1 MNARINP
8 FRGTGIALVTP
19 FTLNHEVDY
28 TALKRLVNHCIDG
41 GVEFLVALGT
51 TAETATLSADEKQ
64 RVVASIC
71 EAAAGRVPVVQGVGG
86 NDSAKVAAELK
97 AGLLQGISGVLSV
110 SPYYNKPTQ
119 EGIYRHFIHI
129 SAATDLPIVLY
140 NVPGRTGSNMA
151 AETTLRIAQEVPHA
165 VAIKEASGNLEQ
177 AMAIVLGAPEGF
189 DVLSGDD
196 NLTLPLLA
204 CGAHGVISVSGQA
217 FPKTFS
223 QMVRD
228 ARAGRMDAARDGHY
242 AMLNFTQQLFAE
254 GNPGGIKSALAH
266 LGIINPALRLPLW
279 PVSPQLDEALVQSIR
294 KLQQH
299 EL

>member
-19 FTLNHEVDY
+19 FTPNHEVDY
-28 TALKRLVNHCIDG
+28 PALRRLVNHCIDG
-41 GVEFLVALGT
+41 GVEFLVSLGT
-51 TAETATLSADEKQ
+51 TAETATLTADEKQ
-64 RVVASIC
+64 RVVAAVC
-71 EAAAGRVPVVQGVGG
+71 DAAGGRVPVVQGVGG

-97 AGLLQGISGVLSV
+97 AGLPLGISGVLSV

-129 SAATDLPIVLY
+129 SAATDLPIILY

-151 AETTLRIAQEVPHA
+151 AETTLRISHEVPHA

-177 AMAIVLGAPEGF
+177 AMTIVLGAPEGF

-196 NLTLPLLA
+196 NLTLPLVA

-228 ARAGRMDAARDGHY
+228 ARGGRMEAARDGHY

-279 PVSPQLDEALVQSIR
+279 PVSPQLDEALAQSVR

>member
-19 FTLNHEVDY
+19 FTPNHEVDY
-28 TALKRLVNHCIDG
+28 PALKRLVNHCIDG
-41 GVEFLVALGT
+41 GVDFLVALGT
-51 TAETATLSADEKQ
+51 TAETATLTADEKQ
-64 RVVASIC
+64 RVVAAVC
-71 EAAAGRVPVVQGVGG
+71 DAAAGRVPVVQGVGG

-97 AGLLQGISGVLSV
+97 AGLPLGISGVLSV

-129 SAATDLPIVLY
+129 SAATDLPIILY

-151 AETTLRIAQEVPHA
+151 AETTLRIAREVPHA

-177 AMAIVLGAPEGF
+177 AMTIVLGAPEGF

-196 NLTLPLLA
+196 NLTLPLVA

-228 ARAGRMDAARDGHY
+228 ARAGRMEAARDGHY
-242 AMLNFTQQLFAE
+242 AMLNFTHQLFAE

-279 PVSPQLDEALVQSIR
+279 PVSLQLDEALAQSVR

>member
-19 FTLNHEVDY
+19 FTPNHEVDY
-28 TALKRLVNHCIDG
+28 PALKRLVNHCIDG
-41 GVEFLVALGT
+41 GVDFLVALGT
-51 TAETATLSADEKQ
+51 TAETATLTADEKQ
-64 RVVASIC
+64 RVVAAVC
-71 EAAAGRVPVVQGVGG
+71 DAAAGRVPVVQGVGG

-97 AGLLQGISGVLSV
+97 AGLPLGISGVLSV

-129 SAATDLPIVLY
+129 SAATDLPIILY

-151 AETTLRIAQEVPHA
+151 AETTLRIAHEVPHA

-177 AMAIVLGAPEGF
+177 AMTIVLGAPEGF

-196 NLTLPLLA
+196 NLTLPLVA

-228 ARAGRMDAARDGHY
+228 ARAGNMDAAQVGHY
-242 AMLNFTQQLFAE
+242 AMLRFTQQLFQE
-254 GNPGGIKSALAH
+254 GNPGGIKSALSH
-266 LGIINPALRLPLW
+266 LGIIENSLRLPLW
-279 PVSPQLDEALVQSIR
+279 PISEGLESELAFSVR

>member
-19 FTLNHEVDY
+19 FTPNHEVDY
-28 TALKRLVNHCIDG
+28 PALKRLVNHCIDG

-51 TAETATLSADEKQ
+51 TAETATLTADEKQ
-64 RVVASIC
+64 RVVAAVC
-71 EAAAGRVPVVQGVGG
+71 DAAAGRVLVVQGVGG

-97 AGLLQGISGVLSV
+97 AGLPLGISGVLSV

-129 SAATDLPIVLY
+129 SAATDLPIILY

-151 AETTLRIAQEVPHA
+151 AETTLRIAHEVLHA

-177 AMAIVLGAPEGF
+177 AMTIVLGAPEGF

-196 NLTLPLLA
+196 NLTLPLVA

-228 ARAGRMDAARDGHY
+228 ARAGRMEAARDGHY

-279 PVSPQLDEALVQSIR
+279 PVSPQLDEALAQSVR

>member
-19 FTLNHEVDY
+19 FTLQNEVDY
-28 TALKRLVNHCIDG
+28 PALKRLVNHCIDG
-41 GVEFLVALGT
+41 GVDFLVALGT
-51 TAETATLSADEKQ
+51 TAETATLTSDEKQ
-64 RVVASIC
+64 RVVAAVC
-71 EAAAGRVPVVQGVGG
+71 DAAAGRVPVVQGVGG

-97 AGLLQGISGVLSV
+97 AGLRQGISGVLSV

-129 SAATDLPIVLY
+129 SAATDLPIILY

-151 AETTLRIAQEVPHA
+151 AETTLRIANEVPHA

-177 AMAIVLGAPEGF
+177 AMTIVLGAPEGF

-196 NLTLPLLA
+196 NLTLPLVA

-228 ARAGRMDAARDGHY
+228 ALAGTMDAAQVGHY

-266 LGIINPALRLPLW
+266 LGIIHPALRLPLW
-279 PVSPQLDEALVQSIR
+279 PVSPQLDAALAQSVR

>member
-19 FTLNHEVDY
+19 FTPNHEVDY
-28 TALKRLVNHCIDG
+28 PALKRLVNHCIDG

-51 TAETATLSADEKQ
+51 TAETATLTADEKQ
-64 RVVASIC
+64 RVVAAVC

-97 AGLLQGISGVLSV
+97 AGLRQGISGVLSV

-119 EGIYRHFIHI
+119 EGIFQHFIHI
-129 SAATDLPIVLY
+129 SASTDLPIILY

-151 AETTLRIAQEVPHA
+151 AETTLRIANEVPHA

-177 AMAIVLGAPEGF
+177 AMTIVLGAPEGF

-196 NLTLPLLA
+196 NLTLPLVA

-228 ARAGRMDAARDGHY
+228 ARAGTMDAAQVGHY
-242 AMLNFTQQLFAE
+242 AMLGFTQQLFAE

-279 PVSPQLDEALVQSIR
+279 PVSPQLDTALAQSVR
-294 KLQQH
+294 ELQQH

>member
-19 FTLNHEVDY
+19 FTPNHEVDY
-28 TALKRLVNHCIDG
+28 PALKRLVNHCIDG

-51 TAETATLSADEKQ
+51 TAETATLTADEKQ
-64 RVVASIC
+64 RVVAAVC
-71 EAAAGRVPVVQGVGG
+71 DAAAGRVPVVQGVGG

-97 AGLLQGISGVLSV
+97 AGLPLGISGVLSV

-129 SAATDLPIVLY
+129 SAATDLPIILY

-151 AETTLRIAQEVPHA
+151 AETTLRIAREVPHA

-177 AMAIVLGAPEGF
+177 AMTIVLGAPEGF

-196 NLTLPLLA
+196 NLTLPLVA

-228 ARAGRMDAARDGHY
+228 ARGGRMDEARDGHY

-266 LGIINPALRLPLW
+266 LGIIYPELRLPLW
-279 PVSPQLDEALVQSIR
+279 PVSPQLDTALAQSVR
-294 KLQQH
+294 ELQQH

>member
-19 FTLNHEVDY
+19 FTLDNEVDY
-28 TALKRLVNHCIDG
+28 PALKRLVDHCIEG

-51 TAETATLSADEKQ
+51 TAETATLTADEKQ
-64 RVVASIC
+64 RVVAAVC
-71 EAAAGRVPVVQGVGG
+71 DAAGGRVPVVQGVGG

-97 AGLLQGISGVLSV
+97 AGLPLGISGVLSV

-129 SAATDLPIVLY
+129 SAATDLPIILY

-151 AETTLRIAQEVPHA
+151 AETTLRIAREVPHA

-177 AMAIVLGAPEGF
+177 AMTIVLGAPEGF

-196 NLTLPLLA
+196 NLTLPLVA

-228 ARAGRMDAARDGHY
+228 ARAGNMDAAQVGHY
-242 AMLNFTQQLFAE
+242 AMLRFTQQLFQE
-254 GNPGGIKSALAH
+254 GNPGGIKSALSH
-266 LGIINPALRLPLW
+266 LGIIENSLRLPLW
-279 PVSPQLDEALVQSIR
+279 PISEGLESELAFSVR

>member
-19 FTLNHEVDY
+19 FTLHHEVDY
-28 TALKRLVNHCIDG
+28 PALKRLVNHCIDG

-51 TAETATLSADEKQ
+51 TAETATLTADEKQ
-64 RVVASIC
+64 RVVAAVC
-71 EAAAGRVPVVQGVGG
+71 DAAAGRVPVVQGVGG

-97 AGLLQGISGVLSV
+97 AGLRQGISGVLSV

-119 EGIYRHFIHI
+119 EGIYRHFIHV
-129 SAATDLPIVLY
+129 SAATDLPIILY

-151 AETTLRIAQEVPHA
+151 AETTLRIANEVPHA

-196 NLTLPLLA
+196 NLTLPLVA

-228 ARAGRMDAARDGHY
+228 ARAGAMDAAQVGHY
-242 AMLNFTQQLFAE
+242 AMLGFTQQLFAE

-266 LGIINPALRLPLW
+266 LGIIHPALRLPLW
-279 PVSPQLDEALVQSIR
+279 PVSPQLDAALAQSVR

>member
-19 FTLNHEVDY
+19 FTPNHEVDY
-28 TALKRLVNHCIDG
+28 PALKRLVNHCIDG

-51 TAETATLSADEKQ
+51 TAETATLTADEKQ
-64 RVVASIC
+64 RVVAVVC
-71 EAAAGRVPVVQGVGG
+71 EVAAGRVPVVQGVGG

-97 AGLLQGISGVLSV
+97 AGLPLGISGVLSV

-129 SAATDLPIVLY
+129 SAATDLPIILY

-151 AETTLRIAQEVPHA
+151 AETTLRIAREVPHA

-177 AMAIVLGAPEGF
+177 AMTIVLGAPEGF

-196 NLTLPLLA
+196 NLTLPLVA

-228 ARAGRMDAARDGHY
+228 ARAGRMEAARDGHY

-266 LGIINPALRLPLW
+266 LGIIHPALRLPLW
-279 PVSPQLDEALVQSIR
+279 PVSPQLDTALAQSVR
-294 KLQQH
+294 ELQQH

>member
-19 FTLNHEVDY
+19 FTLHHEVDY
-28 TALKRLVNHCIDG
+28 PTLKRLVDHCIDG

-51 TAETATLSADEKQ
+51 TAETATLTADEKQ
-64 RVVASIC
+64 RVVAAVC
-71 EAAAGRVPVVQGVGG
+71 DAAAGRVPVVQGVGG

-97 AGLLQGISGVLSV
+97 AGLRQGISGVLSV

-129 SAATDLPIVLY
+129 SAATDLPIILY

-151 AETTLRIAQEVPHA
+151 AETTLRIANEVPHA

-177 AMAIVLGAPEGF
+177 AMTIVLGAPEGF

-196 NLTLPLLA
+196 NLTLPLVA

-228 ARAGRMDAARDGHY
+228 ARVGRMDAARDGHY

-279 PVSPQLDEALVQSIR
+279 PVSPQLDAALAQSVR

>member
-19 FTLNHEVDY
+19 FTPNHEVDY
-28 TALKRLVNHCIDG
+28 PALKRLVNHCIDG

-51 TAETATLSADEKQ
+51 TAETATLTADEKQ
-64 RVVASIC
+64 RVVAAVC
-71 EAAAGRVPVVQGVGG
+71 DAAAGRVLVVQGVGG

-97 AGLLQGISGVLSV
+97 AGLPLGISGVLSV

-129 SAATDLPIVLY
+129 SAATDLPIILY

-151 AETTLRIAQEVPHA
+151 AETTLRIAHEVPHA

-177 AMAIVLGAPEGF
+177 AMTIVLGAPEGF

-196 NLTLPLLA
+196 NLTLPLVA

-228 ARAGRMDAARDGHY
+228 ARAGRMDEARDGHY

-266 LGIINPALRLPLW
+266 LGIIHPALRLPLW
-279 PVSPQLDEALVQSIR
+279 PVSPQLDTALAQSVR

>member
-19 FTLNHEVDY
+19 FTLDNEVDY
-28 TALKRLVNHCIDG
+28 PALKRLVNHCIDG

-51 TAETATLSADEKQ
+51 TAETATLTADEKQ
-64 RVVASIC
+64 RVVAAVC
-71 EAAAGRVPVVQGVGG
+71 DAAGGRVPVVQGVGG

-97 AGLLQGISGVLSV
+97 AGLPLGISGVLSV

-129 SAATDLPIVLY
+129 SAATDLPIILY

-151 AETTLRIAQEVPHA
+151 AETTLRIAHEVPHA

-177 AMAIVLGAPEGF
+177 AMTIVLGAPEGF

-196 NLTLPLLA
+196 NLTLPLVA

-228 ARAGRMDAARDGHY
+228 ARAGRMEAARDGHY

-279 PVSPQLDEALVQSIR
+279 PVSPQLDEALAQSVR

>member
-1 MNARINP
+1 
-8 FRGTGIALVTP
+8 
-19 FTLNHEVDY
+19 
-28 TALKRLVNHCIDG
+28 
-41 GVEFLVALGT
+41 
-51 TAETATLSADEKQ
+51 
-64 RVVASIC
+64 
-71 EAAAGRVPVVQGVGG
+71 
-86 NDSAKVAAELK
+86 VAAELK
-97 AGLLQGISGVLSV
+97 AGLRQGISGVLSV

-129 SAATDLPIVLY
+129 STATDLPIILY

-151 AETTLRIAQEVPHA
+151 AETTLRIANEVPHA

-177 AMAIVLGAPEGF
+177 AMTIVLGAPEGF

-196 NLTLPLLA
+196 NLTLPLVA

-228 ARAGRMDAARDGHY
+228 ARAGAMDAAQVGHY
-242 AMLNFTQQLFAE
+242 AMLGFTQQLFAE

-279 PVSPQLDEALVQSIR
+279 PVSPQLDAALAQSVR

>member
-19 FTLNHEVDY
+19 FTPNHEVDY
-28 TALKRLVNHCIDG
+28 PALKRLVNHCIDG

-51 TAETATLSADEKQ
+51 TAETATLTADEKQ
-64 RVVASIC
+64 RVVAAVC
-71 EAAAGRVPVVQGVGG
+71 DAAAGRVPVVQGVGG

-97 AGLLQGISGVLSV
+97 AGLPLGISGVLSV

-129 SAATDLPIVLY
+129 SAATDLPIILY

-151 AETTLRIAQEVPHA
+151 AETTLRIAREVPHA

-177 AMAIVLGAPEGF
+177 AMTIVLGAPEGF

-196 NLTLPLLA
+196 NLTLPLVA

-228 ARAGRMDAARDGHY
+228 ARGGRMEEARDGHY

-279 PVSPQLDEALVQSIR
+279 PVSPQLDEALAQSVR

>member
-19 FTLNHEVDY
+19 FTLQNEVDY
-28 TALKRLVNHCIDG
+28 PALKRLVNHCIDG

-51 TAETATLSADEKQ
+51 TAETATLTADEKQ
-64 RVVASIC
+64 RVVAAVC
-71 EAAAGRVPVVQGVGG
+71 EAAAGRVLVVQGVGG

-97 AGLLQGISGVLSV
+97 AGLPLGISGVLSV

-129 SAATDLPIVLY
+129 SAATDLPIILY

-151 AETTLRIAQEVPHA
+151 AETTLRIAREVPHA

-177 AMAIVLGAPEGF
+177 AMTIVLGAPEGF

-196 NLTLPLLA
+196 NLTLPLVA

-228 ARAGRMDAARDGHY
+228 ARAGRMEAARDGHY

-254 GNPGGIKSALAH
+254 GNPGGLNSALAH
-266 LGIINPALRLPLW
+266 LGIIHPALRLPLW
-279 PVSPQLDEALVQSIR
+279 PVSPQLDEALAQSVR

>member
-19 FTLNHEVDY
+19 FTLQNEVDY
-28 TALKRLVNHCIDG
+28 PALKRLVNHCIDG

-51 TAETATLSADEKQ
+51 TAETATLTADEKQ
-64 RVVASIC
+64 RVVAAVC
-71 EAAAGRVPVVQGVGG
+71 DAAAGRVPVVQGVGG

-97 AGLLQGISGVLSV
+97 AGLRQGISGVLSV

-119 EGIYRHFIHI
+119 EGIYRHFIYI
-129 SAATDLPIVLY
+129 SAATDLPIILY

-151 AETTLRIAQEVPHA
+151 AETTLRIANEVPHA

-177 AMAIVLGAPEGF
+177 AMTIVLGAPEGF

-196 NLTLPLLA
+196 NLTLPLVA

-228 ARAGRMDAARDGHY
+228 ARAGTMDAAQVGHY

-266 LGIINPALRLPLW
+266 LGIIHPALRLPLW
-279 PVSPQLDEALVQSIR
+279 PVSPQLEAALAQSVR
-294 KLQQH
+294 ELQQH

>member
-19 FTLNHEVDY
+19 FTPNHEVDY
-28 TALKRLVNHCIDG
+28 PALKRLVNHCIDG
-41 GVEFLVALGT
+41 GVDFLVALGT
-51 TAETATLSADEKQ
+51 TAETATLTADEKQ
-64 RVVASIC
+64 RVVAAVC

-97 AGLLQGISGVLSV
+97 AGLRQGISGVLSV

-119 EGIYRHFIHI
+119 EGIFQHFIHI
-129 SAATDLPIVLY
+129 SASTDLPIILY

-151 AETTLRIAQEVPHA
+151 AETTLRIANEVPHA

-177 AMAIVLGAPEGF
+177 AMTIVLGAPEGF

-196 NLTLPLLA
+196 NLTLPLVA

-228 ARAGRMDAARDGHY
+228 ARAGTMDAAQVGHY
-242 AMLNFTQQLFAE
+242 AMLGFTQQLFAE

-279 PVSPQLDEALVQSIR
+279 PVSPQLDEALAQSVR

>member
-19 FTLNHEVDY
+19 FTPNHEVDY
-28 TALKRLVNHCIDG
+28 PALKRLVNHCIDG
-41 GVEFLVALGT
+41 GVDFLVALGT
-51 TAETATLSADEKQ
+51 TAETATLTADEKQ
-64 RVVASIC
+64 RVVAAVC
-71 EAAAGRVPVVQGVGG
+71 DAAAGRVLVVQGVGG

-97 AGLLQGISGVLSV
+97 AGLPLGISGVLSV

-129 SAATDLPIVLY
+129 SAATDLPIILY

-151 AETTLRIAQEVPHA
+151 AETTLRIAHEVPHA

-177 AMAIVLGAPEGF
+177 AMTIVLGAPEGF

-196 NLTLPLLA
+196 NLTLPLVA
-204 CGAHGVISVSGQA
+204 CGAYGVISVSGQA

-228 ARAGRMDAARDGHY
+228 ARAGRMEAARDGHY

-266 LGIINPALRLPLW
+266 LGIIHPALRLPLW
-279 PVSPQLDEALVQSIR
+279 PVSPQLDTALAQSVR
-294 KLQQH
+294 ELQQH

>member
-41 GVEFLVALGT
+41 GVGFLVALGT

-279 PVSPQLDEALVQSIR
+279 PVSPQLDEALVQSVR

>member
-19 FTLNHEVDY
+19 FTPNHEVDY
-28 TALKRLVNHCIDG
+28 PALKRLVNHCIDG

-51 TAETATLSADEKQ
+51 TAETATLTADEKQ
-64 RVVASIC
+64 RIVAAVC
-71 EAAAGRVPVVQGVGG
+71 DAAAGRVPVVQGVGG

-97 AGLLQGISGVLSV
+97 AGLPLGISGVLSV

-129 SAATDLPIVLY
+129 SAATDLPIILY

-151 AETTLRIAQEVPHA
+151 AETTLRIAHEVLHA

-177 AMAIVLGAPEGF
+177 AMTIVLGAPEGF

-196 NLTLPLLA
+196 NLTLPLVA

-228 ARAGRMDAARDGHY
+228 ARAGRMEAARDGHY

-279 PVSPQLDEALVQSIR
+279 PVSPQLDEALAQSVR

>member
-19 FTLNHEVDY
+19 FTLDNEVDY
-28 TALKRLVNHCIDG
+28 PALKRLVDHCIDG

-51 TAETATLSADEKQ
+51 TAETATLTADEKQ
-64 RVVASIC
+64 RVVAAVC
-71 EAAAGRVPVVQGVGG
+71 DAAGGRVPVVQGVGG

-97 AGLLQGISGVLSV
+97 AGLPLGISGVLSV

-129 SAATDLPIVLY
+129 SAATDLPIILY

-151 AETTLRIAQEVPHA
+151 AETTLRIAHEVPHA

-177 AMAIVLGAPEGF
+177 AMTIVLGAPEGF

-196 NLTLPLLA
+196 NLTLPLVA

-228 ARAGRMDAARDGHY
+228 ARAGNMDAAQVGHY
-242 AMLNFTQQLFAE
+242 AMLRFTQQLFQE
-254 GNPGGIKSALAH
+254 GNPGGIKSALSH
-266 LGIINPALRLPLW
+266 LGIIENSLRLPLW
-279 PVSPQLDEALVQSIR
+279 PISEGLESELAFSVR

>member
-19 FTLNHEVDY
+19 FTPNHEVDY
-28 TALKRLVNHCIDG
+28 SALKRLVNHCIDG

-51 TAETATLSADEKQ
+51 TAETATLTADEKQ
-64 RVVASIC
+64 RVVAAVC

-97 AGLLQGISGVLSV
+97 AGLPLGISGVLSV

-119 EGIYRHFIHI
+119 EGIYRHFIH
-129 SAATDLPIVLY
+129 SLAATDLPISLY

-151 AETTLRIAQEVPHA
+151 AETTLRIAHEVPHA

-196 NLTLPLLA
+196 NLTLPLVA

-228 ARAGRMDAARDGHY
+228 ARGGRMDAARDGHY
-242 AMLNFTQQLFAE
+242 AMLNFTHQLFAE

-279 PVSPQLDEALVQSIR
+279 PVSPQLDEALAQSVR

>member
-19 FTLNHEVDY
+19 FTLQNEVDY
-28 TALKRLVNHCIDG
+28 PALKRLVNHCIDG
-41 GVEFLVALGT
+41 GVDFLVALGT
-51 TAETATLSADEKQ
+51 TAETATLTSDEKQ
-64 RVVASIC
+64 RVVAAVC
-71 EAAAGRVPVVQGVGG
+71 DAAAGRVPVVQGVGG

-97 AGLLQGISGVLSV
+97 AGLQLGISGVLSV

-129 SAATDLPIVLY
+129 SAATDLPIILY

-151 AETTLRIAQEVPHA
+151 VETTLRIAHEVPHA

-177 AMAIVLGAPEGF
+177 AMTIVLGAPEGF

-196 NLTLPLLA
+196 NLTLPLVA

-228 ARAGRMDAARDGHY
+228 ARAGSLDAAQVGHY
-242 AMLNFTQQLFAE
+242 AMLGFTQQLFAE

-266 LGIINPALRLPLW
+266 LGIIHPALRLPLW
-279 PVSPQLDEALVQSIR
+279 PVSPQLDAALAQSVH

>member
-19 FTLNHEVDY
+19 FTPNHEVDY
-28 TALKRLVNHCIDG
+28 PALKRLVNHCIDG
-41 GVEFLVALGT
+41 GVDFLVALGT
-51 TAETATLSADEKQ
+51 TAETATLTADEKQ
-64 RVVASIC
+64 RVVAAVC
-71 EAAAGRVPVVQGVGG
+71 DAAGGRVPVVQGVGG

-97 AGLLQGISGVLSV
+97 AGLPLGISGVLSV

-129 SAATDLPIVLY
+129 SAATDLPIILY

-151 AETTLRIAQEVPHA
+151 AETTLRIAHEVPHA

-177 AMAIVLGAPEGF
+177 AMTIVLGAPEGF

-196 NLTLPLLA
+196 NLTLPLVA

-228 ARAGRMDAARDGHY
+228 ARAGNMDAAQVGHY
-242 AMLNFTQQLFAE
+242 AMLRFTQQLFQE
-254 GNPGGIKSALAH
+254 GNPGGIKSALSH
-266 LGIINPALRLPLW
+266 LGIIENSLRLPLW
-279 PVSPQLDEALVQSIR
+279 PISEGLESELAFSVR

>member
-19 FTLNHEVDY
+19 FTPNHEVDY
-28 TALKRLVNHCIDG
+28 PALKRLVNHCIDG

-51 TAETATLSADEKQ
+51 TAETATLTADEKQ
-64 RVVASIC
+64 RVVAAVC
-71 EAAAGRVPVVQGVGG
+71 DAAAGRVLVVQGVGG

-97 AGLLQGISGVLSV
+97 AGLPLGISGVLSV

-129 SAATDLPIVLY
+129 SAATDLPIILY

-151 AETTLRIAQEVPHA
+151 AETTLRIAREVPHA

-177 AMAIVLGAPEGF
+177 AMTIVLGAPEGF

-196 NLTLPLLA
+196 NLTLPLVA

-228 ARAGRMDAARDGHY
+228 ARGGRMDEARDGHY

-254 GNPGGIKSALAH
+254 GNPGGIKSALAQ
-266 LGIINPALRLPLW
+266 LGIIHPALRLPLW
-279 PVSPQLDEALVQSIR
+279 PVSPQLDEALAQSVR

>member
-19 FTLNHEVDY
+19 FTLDNEVDY
-28 TALKRLVNHCIDG
+28 PALKRLVNHCIDG

-51 TAETATLSADEKQ
+51 TAETATLTADEKQ
-64 RVVASIC
+64 RVVAAVC
-71 EAAAGRVPVVQGVGG
+71 DAAGGRVPVVQGVGG

-97 AGLLQGISGVLSV
+97 AGLPLGISGVLSV

-129 SAATDLPIVLY
+129 SAATDLPIILY

-151 AETTLRIAQEVPHA
+151 AETTLRIAHEVPHA

-177 AMAIVLGAPEGF
+177 AMTIVLGAPEGF

-196 NLTLPLLA
+196 NLTLPLVA

-228 ARAGRMDAARDGHY
+228 ARAGNMDAAQVGHY
-242 AMLNFTQQLFAE
+242 AMLRFTQQLFQE
-254 GNPGGIKSALAH
+254 GNPGGIKSALSH
-266 LGIINPALRLPLW
+266 LGIIENSLRLPLW
-279 PVSPQLDEALVQSIR
+279 PISEGLESELAFSVR

>member
-19 FTLNHEVDY
+19 FTPNHEVDY
-28 TALKRLVNHCIDG
+28 PALKRLVNHCIDG

-51 TAETATLSADEKQ
+51 TAETATLTADEKQ
-64 RVVASIC
+64 RVVAAVC
-71 EAAAGRVPVVQGVGG
+71 DAAAGRVLVVQGVGG

-97 AGLLQGISGVLSV
+97 AGLPLGISGVLSV

-129 SAATDLPIVLY
+129 SAATDLPIILY

-151 AETTLRIAQEVPHA
+151 AETTLRIAHEVPHA

-177 AMAIVLGAPEGF
+177 AMTIVLGAPEGF

-196 NLTLPLLA
+196 NLTLPLVA

-228 ARAGRMDAARDGHY
+228 ARGGRMDEARDGHY
-242 AMLNFTQQLFAE
+242 AMLNFTHQLFAE

-266 LGIINPALRLPLW
+266 LGIIHPALRLPLW
-279 PVSPQLDEALVQSIR
+279 PVSPQLDTALAQSVR
-294 KLQQH
+294 ELQQH